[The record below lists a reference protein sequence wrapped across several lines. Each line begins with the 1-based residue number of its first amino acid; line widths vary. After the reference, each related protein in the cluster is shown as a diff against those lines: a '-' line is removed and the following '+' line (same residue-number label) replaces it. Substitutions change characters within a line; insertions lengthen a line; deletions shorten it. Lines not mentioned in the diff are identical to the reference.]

1 MINKLIQKTTVTLLL
16 IVFSQILTAQTE
28 TGWFSA
34 KEVSP
39 KVWQIND
46 NGADNIW
53 LVEGRDSSLLIDTG
67 LGVADLASFVKNITI
82 KPLIVINTHGH
93 PDHSGSNYQFEK
105 VYVHPADSS
114 DARRCNLPEA
124 RAASSGSMLNGK
136 APAESEKYRG
146 KTFNSKLIQISEGH
160 IFNLGGRRLQVID
173 TPGHTHGSI
182 CLLDIENKLLFTGDN
197 NNVLVWL
204 FLQNCNPLHEYL
216 ITLEKQISRLTE
228 FTTIFPG
235 HGVPLQSDFIK
246 DQVACVKGILDKSL
260 EAKPYKSFAG
270 NSMIST
276 SGRASV
282 AFNPENL

>member
-1 MINKLIQKTTVTLLL
+1 MINKIIQKTTVILLL
-16 IVFSQILTAQTE
+16 AAFSHVLTAQTE
-28 TGWFSA
+28 AGWFSE

-53 LVEGRDSSLLIDTG
+53 LVEGRDSSILIDTG
-67 LGVADLASFVKNITI
+67 LGVADLVSFVKKITV

-124 RAASSGSMLNGK
+124 RAASSGSMVQGK
-136 APAESEKYRG
+136 APSESDKYKG
-146 KTFNSKLIQISEGH
+146 KPFNTRLIPVSEGQ
-160 IFNLGGRRLQVID
+160 IFNLGGRRLQVMN

-204 FLQNCNPLHEYL
+204 FLQNCDPLHEYL
-216 ITLEKQISRLTE
+216 VTLEKQIKKLDS
-228 FTTIFPG
+228 FTTLFPG
-235 HGVPLQSDFIK
+235 HGFQMQSDFIN
-246 DQVACVKGILDKSL
+246 DQVACVKGILDKSI

-270 NSMIST
+270 DAMIST

-282 AFNPENL
+282 AFNPGNL

>member
-1 MINKLIQKTTVTLLL
+1 VINKMIQKTTFFLLL
-16 IVFSQILTAQTE
+16 AAIPFSLTAQTE

-39 KVWQIND
+39 KVWQIDD

-53 LVEGRDSSLLIDTG
+53 LVEGQDSSMLIDTG
-67 LGVADLASFVKNITI
+67 LGVADLASFVKKITM

-114 DARRCNLPEA
+114 DARRCNLPKA
-124 RAASSGSMLNGK
+124 RAASSGSMTQGK
-136 APAESEKYRG
+136 APSESDKYKG
-146 KTFNSKLIQISEGH
+146 KPFNTRLISASENQ
-160 IFNLGGRRLQVID
+160 IFNLGGRRLQVME

-216 ITLEKQISRLTE
+216 ITLEKQVKKLDSFSIL
-228 FTTIFPG
+228 FPG
-235 HGVPLQSDFIK
+235 HGFQMQSDFIN
-246 DQVACVKGILDKSL
+246 DQVVCVKGILDKSL

-270 NSMIST
+270 DAMIST
-276 SGRASV
+276 YGRASV
-282 AFNPENL
+282 AFNPGNL